1 MGINAIL
8 SPMKSEYCFKYGNY
22 LPTNGDNPTKVTHL
36 PLEYNRTLRSI
47 LPIQDSC
54 EELFMPEN
62 KQPPIEFLLP
72 ESRVSRG
79 SDENQPTHHALPRVL
94 GGQSSR
100 AANASHDIFISE
112 RSVAVESVY
121 DLSGAGRDGG
131 SALKGKPV
139 EQNQILVLEATDG
152 TTLIVRADK
161 LKQDLERLYPDH
173 ALNKNG
179 QVNLRALSDQEAA
192 ARGLGSWI
200 WSQLSVLTL
209 SSDGIVESAKDKA
222 LELLKDKL
230 GETYEGMI
238 YAGASWAGAKA
249 LMWTIESRLTGEP
262 GLYHWHDKHIQPSDH
277 VDVENKSLQQAA
289 NNDDPIL
296 LFIHGTAS
304 STTTSFGDLHTGD
317 DEGNWDNL
325 TQSFA
330 GRVYGYE
337 YRSFSSSPLENALTL
352 AKSLPKGTR
361 LSLITHSQGGLIGDL
376 LCLADVDEDLISRYQ
391 RKPILEK
398 EGEFKDKERPENK
411 KLREAVVTEEKQ
423 QLRQLHLILKEKQFK
438 IDRYIRVAAPAS
450 GTTLL
455 SDNFDLF
462 LSSLLSLF
470 NFSINLIPAV
480 GTVGSTVLSAF
491 RRIVLE
497 IAEKRIDPQLIPGIE
512 AMLPNSPLTVLL
524 AQAHRRENIDMA
536 VISGDADGDSGGFL
550 KRIAIMLT
558 DWIIFDHFDND
569 FVVDTQS
576 MRAGLARRNSTREY
590 YASGHEVSHIHYFE
604 RFDTRRAIY
613 KWITDPDPQHLPIF
627 NPIPT
632 DCDIKLDRAA
642 PASSSDAA
650 RSGQVNSNAPIVFY
664 LPGVMGSHLEIR
676 KENQGRSEGDR
687 IWFDPFHLAAGGIEQ
702 LSINKKNV
710 LPEGIFHRYYG
721 ELESY
726 LQNDHEVV
734 TFAYDWRKPIMDS
747 AKLLAVAIKQKL
759 DEIRGQPQRQVS
771 ILAHSMGG
779 LVVRAMMT
787 ERADLWDKIVD
798 SGGHFVMLG
807 TPNNGSH
814 QMVET
819 LLGKS
824 SAIRQLAMLDFQHD
838 LQEIIDVVA
847 DYDGILQLLP
857 HDEFTDSG
865 VEAAER
871 KGHKALKY
879 HQTNAW
885 KLICEE
891 NHDNWFGVKSG
902 LGARPDNDKLIETS
916 KFWAKLNRHNKEGGF
931 PHSEKIAYVYGLAAH
946 TPCGL
951 THTKETAGKCL
962 HLHGTVQG
970 DGSVSWKS
978 GQLAGLQKDQYW
990 YMPVP
995 HSSLTGTQEYFS
1007 AIVDLVRHGKTRQLS
1022 QKRPRT
1028 RSAATTTYRYDAGPV
1043 LQPGAEDLVLSFFG
1057 GRPVRDVSTES
1068 TLVLD
1073 VSVRAMDLRFAQWPV
1088 MCGHYLG
1095 DSIAGAE
1102 YAIDQH
1108 LLNGA
1113 LSQRERLGIY
1123 AGEIGTN
1130 TIVMNP
1136 RNQEQRKRGS
1146 AHGAIILGLGEWDE
1160 ITTQKLEDATY
1171 DATLE
1176 YLLHSTECA
1185 GNADGTDSAD
1195 EELAINSLLICC
1207 NSTKHITIGASIE
1220 AIVLGVC
1227 KANQQYSHN
1236 RGKTQPKR
1244 AIRKLEF
1251 IECYMD
1257 TAISAAYAV
1266 RELPRRMEKDL
1277 SRLNARLVPTQ
1288 ELQFKQGGGTRE
1300 RLSDLNSATGYWAR
1314 LMVTD
1319 AERTANH
1326 CPDEC
1331 YDHWVSPAIPQKV
1344 VNAVKQQL
1352 GQSGNDD
1359 SKPNYPTTETAAE
1372 RLKYVY
1378 LSERARAEAL
1388 VQQRQ
1393 PGLIEALIKKSIQ
1406 DSRYDSDICRTL
1418 FQLMVPVDFKSTA
1431 RQTEQLLLVLD
1442 AYTAN
1447 LPWEM
1452 LQADEEPLAMRM
1464 AMVRQLVSTRY
1475 RRVVTSSLSKDACV
1489 IGNPSTADFY
1499 HHFDLGRD
1507 PDEDDDHDLPSLSGA
1522 TKEAQMVTESLRRCQ
1537 YKVEHLS
1544 PAHPDQKPA
1553 DTALD
1558 VLNILFKKPYRILMI
1573 AAHGESRIKARRD
1586 GKERTGVVLSDGIM
1600 LTAAEIGQMEVVP
1613 DLVFLNCCHLA
1624 KTDNQPRAYNRLAY
1638 SLSRELIEM
1647 GVRCV
1652 IAAGWAVNDDAALTF
1667 SGTFFESF
1675 TEGDTFGKA
1684 VWKARKKTYDMHPGL
1699 NTWGA
1704 YQAYG
1709 DPNYVLHTD
1718 KEDDDD
1724 EDNWQPVAPRELED
1738 KLKGLG
1744 IDLKQSSH
1752 SSAGHVYG
1760 YPQFAEKIQRILNRV
1775 PLDWVKK
1782 PGIQYML
1789 ADLYGSM
1796 LPEGFEQAAKAYQ
1809 QAIIEEDKDCLVP
1822 IRALELLGN
1831 LESRQAETLSE
1842 KAEDQRIAA
1851 NKNGIEPSVKTKLI
1865 KEQKRLLKEA
1875 EMLSDNAIKR
1885 LKGLL
1890 DITHEMHLLST
1901 VNTAEQ
1907 CQTNVERFALLGSA
1921 HKRKAVILLRQN
1933 KVWKKELQS
1942 AIHFYQKGE
1951 GVSFDLNFNPYT
1963 TINRLQLEGILQV
1976 THESQIIL
1984 AEKAQAAARQSF
1996 VTSLN
2001 FFDGAMAADAMVAIY
2016 LLNESYVQDL
2026 AGNQSI
2032 KEFLVEYYHD
2042 SVKDIR
2048 YSSKEF
2054 NSVTKQLSYLAMFLK
2069 SRAKAEPEAVE
2080 MAAALNKKAEV
2091 LTAIASALQQL

>member
-1 MGINAIL
+1 
-8 SPMKSEYCFKYGNY
+8 
-22 LPTNGDNPTKVTHL
+22 
-36 PLEYNRTLRSI
+36 
-47 LPIQDSC
+47 
-54 EELFMPEN
+54 MPEN
-62 KQPPIEFLLP
+62 KQLPIEFLLP
-72 ESRVSRG
+72 ESRVSRS

-100 AANASHDIFISE
+100 AANTPHDIFISE
-112 RSVAVESVY
+112 RSIAVESVY

-131 SALKGKPV
+131 SVLKGKPV
-139 EQNQILVLEATDG
+139 EQNRILVLEATDG

-173 ALNKNG
+173 ALTKSG
-179 QVNLRALSDQEAA
+179 QVNLHALSDQEAA

-200 WSQLSVLTL
+200 WSQLSVLNL
-209 SSDGIVESAKDKA
+209 SPDGIVESAKDKA

-249 LMWTIESRLTGEP
+249 LMWTIESRLVGEP
-262 GLYHWHDKHIQPSDH
+262 GLYHWHAKHILPGDR
-277 VDVENKSLQQAA
+277 VNVENAALQQAA
-289 NNDDPIL
+289 ENNEPVL
-296 LFIHGTAS
+296 LFIHGVAS
-304 STTTSFGDLHTGD
+304 STTATFGDLHAGD
-317 DEGNWDNL
+317 DEGNWENL
-325 TQSFA
+325 TRSFA

-337 YRSFSSSPLENALTL
+337 HRSFSSSPLESALAL

-376 LCLADVDEDLISRYQ
+376 LCLADIDEDLVSRYQ

-423 QLRQLHLILKEKQFK
+423 QLRELHLILKEKQFK

-480 GTVGSTVLSAF
+480 GTVGSTILSAF

-569 FVVDTQS
+569 FVIDTQS

-590 YASGHEVSHIHYFE
+590 YAHGHEVSHIHYFE

-613 KWITDPDPQHLPIF
+613 KWITDPDPQNLPIF

-632 DCDIKLDRAA
+632 DCDIKLDMATPGSA
-642 PASSSDAA
+642 PTPA
-650 RSGQVNSNAPIVFY
+650 RSEQTNSNAPIVFY

-687 IWFDPFHLAAGGIEQ
+687 VWFDPFHLAAGGIEQ
-702 LSINKKNV
+702 LSIDKKNV

-721 ELESY
+721 ALESY

-734 TFAYDWRKPIMDS
+734 TFAYDWRKSIVDS
-747 AKLLAVAIKQKL
+747 AELLAKEIEQKL
-759 DEIRGQPQRQVS
+759 TEIRDQPQRQVN

-779 LVVRAMMT
+779 LVVRAMLA
-787 ERADLWDKIVD
+787 ERPDLWDKIVE

-824 SAIRQLAMLDFQHD
+824 GAIRQLALLDFQHD

-857 HDEFTDSG
+857 HDAFTDSG
-865 VEAAER
+865 VEAAQKE
-871 KGHKALKY
+871 GHKPLLY
-879 HQTNAW
+879 HQKATW
-885 KLICEE
+885 DFIREE
-891 NHDNWFGVKSG
+891 NSDGWFGFKSK
-902 LGARPDNDKLIETS
+902 LGAKPLARKLNKTAEV
-916 KFWAKLNRHNKEGGF
+916 WAKLNQHNKEGGL

-951 THTKETAGKCL
+951 SHAEKTAGKCL
-962 HLHGTVQG
+962 HLHGTVEG

-978 GQLAGLQKDQYW
+978 GQLAGLLKDQYW

-1007 AIVDLVRHGKTRQLS
+1007 AIVDLVRHGKTQQLS

-1095 DSIAGAE
+1095 DSIAGSE

-1113 LSQRERLGIY
+1113 LTQRERLGIY

-1136 RNQEQRKRGS
+1136 RNTEQRKRGS

-1171 DATLE
+1171 DAMLE
-1176 YLLHSTECA
+1176 YLLHSTECS
-1185 GNADGTDSAD
+1185 GGADSDD
-1195 EELAINSLLICC
+1195 EELSINSLLICC
-1207 NSTKHITIGASIE
+1207 NSTKHITISASIE
-1220 AIVLGVC
+1220 SIVLGVC
-1227 KANQQYSHN
+1227 KANQQYCHN

-1266 RELPRRMEKDL
+1266 RELPRRMEKEL
-1277 SRLNARLVPTQ
+1277 SRLNARIVPMQ

-1300 RLSDLNSATGYWAR
+1300 RLSDLNSATGYWSR

-1319 AERTANH
+1319 AEHADNH

-1331 YDHWVSPAIPQKV
+1331 YDHWVAPAIPQKV
-1344 VNAVKQQL
+1344 VDAVKQQL
-1352 GQSGNDD
+1352 GPSANDD
-1359 SKPNYPTTETAAE
+1359 ARATQYPATEAVAE

-1378 LSERARAEAL
+1378 LSERARAEA
-1388 VQQRQ
+1388 VAQQRQ

-1418 FQLMVPVDFKSTA
+1418 FQLMVPVDFKSAA

-1442 AYTAN
+1442 GYTAN

-1464 AMVRQLVSTRY
+1464 SMVRQLVSTRY

-1489 IGNPSTADFY
+1489 IGNPSTADF
-1499 HHFDLGRD
+1499 HRHFDLGLD
-1507 PDEDDDHDLPSLSGA
+1507 LDEDDDHDLPSLSGA
-1522 TKEAQMVTESLRRCQ
+1522 TKEAQKVTESLRNCG
-1537 YKVEHLS
+1537 YNVERLY
-1544 PAHPDQKPA
+1544 PAHPDDNPS

-1652 IAAGWAVNDDAALTF
+1652 IAAGWAVNDNAALTF

-1675 TEGDTFGKA
+1675 TEGDTFGRA

-1709 DPNYVLHTD
+1709 DPNYVLHTN
-1718 KEDDDD
+1718 KEEDDDD
-1724 EDNWQPVAPRELED
+1724 DSWQPVAPRELED

-1744 IDLKQSSH
+1744 IDLKQSSNCITVP
-1752 SSAGHVYG
+1752 AYD
-1760 YPQFAEKIQRILNRV
+1760 YQQFSGKIQRILNRV
-1775 PLDWVKK
+1775 PLAWAKN

-1809 QAIIEEDKDCLVP
+1809 QAIIEEDRDCLVP

-1831 LESRQAETLSE
+1831 LESRQAEMLSE

-1851 NKNGIEPSVKTKLI
+1851 HKTGIDSSLKDKLLN
-1865 KEQKRLLKEA
+1865 EQKRLLKEA
-1875 EMLSDNAIKR
+1875 EVLSDNAIKR

-1901 VNTAEQ
+1901 ANTAEQ

-1921 HKRKAVILLRQN
+1921 HKRKAIILLRQN
-1933 KVWKKELQS
+1933 KVWRKELQS
-1942 AIHFYQKGE
+1942 AILYYRKGE

-1963 TINRLQLEGILQV
+1963 TINRLQLEGILQI
-1976 THESQIIL
+1976 THENQIIL

-1996 VTSLN
+1996 TTSLD

-2016 LLNESYVQDL
+2016 LLDEDHVQEL
-2026 AGNQSI
+2026 AGNKSI
-2032 KEFLVEYYHD
+2032 KDFLVKYYYD

-2054 NSVTKQLSYLAMFLK
+2054 RSVTKQLSYLAMFLK
-2069 SRAKAEPEAVE
+2069 NRSKTETENAEVAE
-2080 MAAALNKKAEV
+2080 MLNKKAEV
-2091 LTAIASALQQL
+2091 LTTIASALQQI